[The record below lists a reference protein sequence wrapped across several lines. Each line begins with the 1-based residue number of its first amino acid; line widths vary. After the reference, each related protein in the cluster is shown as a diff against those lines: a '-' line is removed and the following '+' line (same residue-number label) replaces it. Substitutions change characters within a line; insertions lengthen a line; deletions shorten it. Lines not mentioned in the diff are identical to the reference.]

1 MQDEHNPI
9 SLIRKLLC
17 QVKVTLLVLGRRPE
31 ASSHDRTDLSTGPR
45 LTYQGRNQSGK
56 VGWSEPQSS
65 TADWGRREL
74 KICPFGFKYLREVVK
89 DPVRDCIP
97 NP

>member
-56 VGWSEPQSS
+56 VG
-65 TADWGRREL
+65 
-74 KICPFGFKYLREVVK
+74 
-89 DPVRDCIP
+89 
-97 NP
+97 